1 MGVRFLVG
9 IALLSGEL
17 FCCPL
22 KEFHGDMGTGF
33 CIRQSVMMA
42 RQVVPAGCRHC
53 LQLMIRKAAAE
64 MPTGSCQGV
73 VKNIVRII
81 HLINPVNGFQATF
94 IKPGVVRHKWVIF
107 QQRMD
112 LLPDLRE
119 HRRVLR
125 IFRSQTVHLAA
136 EPLVVFRLRMD
147 ETVERID
154 DDVIADNDHANAAH
168 AARLLIR
175 GLEVQAIV

>member
-1 MGVRFLVG
+1 MHGAALAFLQQFQCDGGAGFSIGEGVVVIEEGVTAGGSHSVELVVG
-9 IALLSGEL
+9 KALAE
-17 FCCPL
+17 
-22 KEFHGDMGTGF
+22 
-33 CIRQSVMMA
+33 
-42 RQVVPAGCRHC
+42 VPAGGS
-53 LQLMIRKAAAE
+53 QGIQEAIAGIVEAVGPKDGFEAA
-64 MPTGSCQGV
+64 
-73 VKNIVRII
+73 
-81 HLINPVNGFQATF
+81 F
-94 IKPGVVRHKWVIF
+94 IEAGVVRHKWVIF

-168 AARLLIR
+168 AARLLVR
-175 GLEVQAIV
+175 GLEIQAVV

>member
-1 MGVRFLVG
+1 MR
-9 IALLSGEL
+9 
-17 FCCPL
+17 
-22 KEFHGDMGTGF
+22 TGL
-33 CIRQSVMMA
+33 CISKSMMMA
-42 RQVVPAGCRHC
+42 RQVVPAGCCHC

-64 MPTGSCQGV
+64 MPAGSGQCIV
-73 VKNIVRII
+73 ENIVRII
-81 HLINPVNGFQATF
+81 HLINPVNGLQAAF
-94 IKPGVVRHKWVIF
+94 IEAGVVRHQWVIF

-125 IFRSQTVHLAA
+125 IFRPKTVHLAA
-136 EPLVVFRLRMD
+136 EPLVVLRFRMD

-154 DDVIADNDHANAAH
+154 DDVIADDNHADAAH
-168 AARLLIR
+168 ATRLLVR

>member
-1 MGVRFLVG
+1 M
-9 IALLSGEL
+9 S
-17 FCCPL
+17 
-22 KEFHGDMGTGF
+22 TGF
-33 CIRQSVMMA
+33 CISQSVMMA
-42 RQVVPAGCRHC
+42 PQVVPAGCRHC
-53 LQLMIRKAAAE
+53 LQLVIRKTAAE

-73 VKNIVRII
+73 GKNIVRIV
-81 HLINPVNGFQATF
+81 HLVHPVNGFQATF
-94 IKPGVVRHKWVIF
+94 IKPGVVRYERVIF

-125 IFRSQTVHLAA
+125 ILRPKTVHLAA
-136 EPLVVFRLRMD
+136 EPLVVFRFRMD

-154 DDVIADNDHANAAH
+154 DDVIPDNDYADAAH
-168 AARLLIR
+168 AAWLLVR